1 MDEQRAPER
10 DAYIWMDYEVHGL
23 LREIAEEFRCTA
35 VAEPYETSKWAFNAA
50 TQRLIDYANERV
62 KIKSSERECER
73 VHVWDEVDGSG
84 VASEVTL
91 SDPAVIVQLAIG
103 HKCFE
108 DVWFDRSVCP
118 APCGAMHHRCTDCG
132 RAQGHCAYEMYP
144 PPVDAKVFGRT
155 VRRSRKRRG
164 MTRTQLAE
172 AAFGYGHEKDIK
184 RVERGEIACTP
195 EECRAL
201 TKALGVTVTV
211 DGKPLDTV

>member
-1 MDEQRAPER
+1 MDEQRESQR

-35 VAEPYETSKWAFNAA
+35 VAEPYETSEWAFNAA

-91 SDPAVIVQLAIG
+91 SDPGMIVQLSIP
-103 HKCFE
+103 
-108 DVWFDRSVCP
+108 S
-118 APCGAMHHRCTDCG
+118 
-132 RAQGHCAYEMYP
+132 
-144 PPVDAKVFGRT
+144 PVDARVFGRT
-155 VRRSRKRRG
+155 VRRIRKRRD

-184 RVERGEIACTP
+184 RVERGEITCTP

-201 TKALGVTVTV
+201 TEALGITVTV
-211 DGKPLDTV
+211 DGKSLDTM